1 MVIYLVVLIFHMLR
15 RFLLHR
21 VNYYFGPLRTKLK
34 ALIWRESETSVWI
47 RLVLYDGKKEMQAE
61 VGCGEMEE
69 VSSEIKGPK
78 CHHEKDTIPLYPTEG
93 NHVRIGFLQW
103 K

>member
-1 MVIYLVVLIFHMLR
+1 
-15 RFLLHR
+15 LH
-21 VNYYFGPLRTKLK
+21 G
-34 ALIWRESETSVWI
+34 E
-47 RLVLYDGKKEMQAE
+47 KKEMQAE

-78 CHHEKDTIPLYPTEG
+78 CHHEKDIVPLYPTEG
-93 NHVRIGFLQW
+93 NHVRIGFLQL